1 MSVPKSETTQRIA
14 RLQRR
19 LADEGLDGALILYP
33 IDIYYFSGTRQ
44 NGTLW
49 IPASG
54 EPMLLVRKSF
64 ARAEQESHIADT
76 RPFPSSRELP
86 LLFSQ
91 GAKRIGLTFDVLPV
105 QYHAYYSNVL
115 LGREFIDIS
124 LINRELRSI
133 KSPWEQE
140 RLRENGRRLAE
151 IFAQIPSFFV
161 PGMREIDLAAELEY
175 RLKKADSEGIVRTRS
190 FGMDMVGLT
199 TSGQQA
205 AVPGGF
211 DGPVT
216 GAGMSAVCPFGPS
229 TKPIARNTPIL
240 IDYAGIWNGYVV
252 DISRIFVQGALG
264 PELSR
269 AFSVACDIE
278 AWLAEHLRPGAVCE
292 DLYLHSLGMA
302 QAAGLGD
309 HYMGYPGEQ
318 ARFVGHGV
326 GLELD
331 EFPVLAKGFQS
342 PLQEGQTLALE
353 PKFMFPGKGVVG
365 IENTWMVTPHGGE
378 KLTTLADEVVHV

>member
-1 MSVPKSETTQRIA
+1 MNIPKSETTQRIA

-64 ARAEQESHIADT
+64 ARAARESHIADT

-91 GAKRIGLTFDVLPV
+91 EAKRIGLTFDVLPV
-105 QYHAYYSNVL
+105 QYHAYYAGIL
-115 LGREFIDIS
+115 AGKEFVDIS
-124 LINRELRSI
+124 LINRELRAV

-151 IFAQIPSFFV
+151 VFAQIPSFFV

-175 RLKKADSEGIVRTRS
+175 RLRKADSEGHVRTRS

-199 TSGQQA
+199 TSGLQA
-205 AVPGGF
+205 AVSGSF
-211 DGPVT
+211 DGPAT
-216 GAGMSAVCPFGPS
+216 GAGISAACPFGPS
-229 TKPIARNTPIL
+229 TTPIARNAPIL

-252 DISRIFVQGALG
+252 DITRIFVHGELD

-292 DLYLHSLGMA
+292 ELYLHSLGMA
-302 QAAGLGD
+302 EAAGLGD

-331 EFPVLAKGFQS
+331 EFPVLAKGFRS

-353 PKFMFPGKGVVG
+353 PKFIFPGKGVVG
-365 IENTWMVTPHGGE
+365 IENTWMVMPHGGE

>member
-1 MSVPKSETTQRIA
+1 MNIPKSETTQRIA

-64 ARAEQESHIADT
+64 ARAARESHIADT

-86 LLFSQ
+86 TVFSQ
-91 GAKRIGLTFDVLPV
+91 QSKRIGLTFDVLPV
-105 QYHAYYSNVL
+105 QYHAYYAGML
-115 LGREFIDIS
+115 PGKEFVDIS
-124 LINRELRSI
+124 LINRELRAV

-151 IFAQIPSFFV
+151 VFAQIPSFFV

-175 RLKKADSEGIVRTRS
+175 RLKKADSEGHVRTRS

-199 TSGQQA
+199 TSGLQA
-205 AVPGGF
+205 AVPGSF
-211 DGPVT
+211 DGPAT
-216 GAGMSAVCPFGPS
+216 GAGISAACPFGPS
-229 TKPIARNTPIL
+229 TTPIARNAPIL

-252 DISRIFVQGALG
+252 DITRIFVHGELG

-292 DLYLHSLGMA
+292 ELYLHSLGMA

-331 EFPVLAKGFQS
+331 EFPVLAKGFRS

-353 PKFMFPGKGVVG
+353 PKFIFPGKGVVG
-365 IENTWMVTPHGGE
+365 IENTWMVMPHGGE